1 MERNK
6 YLGNLAEA
14 SIEIGHEI
22 AYVQGGGG
30 NTSVKLDNSKMA
42 IKASG
47 IKLKDMTEDQGFS
60 IVDYSLLNNYLD
72 SPDSDDDRF
81 SKKIATFVVETE
93 NRPSIETGF
102 HSLLGKYVIH
112 THSAFVN
119 VLTCSIEGHEELS
132 RMFPDSIWVKYAT
145 PGRDLTIEL
154 NKNIPFPLP
163 EEGSIFLQNHGL
175 IVWAFN
181 HEKVIKMHSDI
192 SETIKKSLGL
202 TSFLFNKNTFYSP
215 NTNQSE
221 ILFPDQA
228 VYTLAEEE
236 MLKSDGAQETIY
248 TYDYILN
255 NINAIGFSPSF
266 LPKEEVNKILDLES
280 EKYRQSII
288 KQ

>member
-6 YLGNLAEA
+6 FLSNLADA
-14 SIEIGHEI
+14 SIQIGQEI

-30 NTSVKLDNSKMA
+30 NTSVKLNNSKMA

-47 IKLKDMTEDQGFS
+47 IKLKDMTQDQGFS
-60 IVDYSLLNNYLD
+60 IVDYSLLNKYLD

-81 SKKIATFVVETE
+81 SKRIASFVVETE

-119 VLTCSIEGHEELS
+119 VLTCSSEGHEEVLK
-132 RMFPDSIWVKYAT
+132 MFPNSVWVEYAT

-154 NKNIPFPLP
+154 KKNIPFPLP
-163 EEGSIFLQNHGL
+163 EEGHIFLQNHGL
-175 IVWAFN
+175 IVWALS
-181 HEKVIKMHSDI
+181 HERVIKIHNDI
-192 SETIKKSLGL
+192 SQTIKESLGL
-202 TSFLFNKNTFYSP
+202 TSFLFDKNAFYSP

-228 VYTLAEEE
+228 VYTIDEEQ

-248 TYDYILN
+248 TYNYILN

-266 LPKEEVNKILDLES
+266 LPKDEVNKILDMES

-288 KQ
+288 K

>member
-1 MERNK
+1 MERTE
-6 YLGNLAEA
+6 YLSNLSKA
-14 SIEIGHEI
+14 SIKIGQEIS
-22 AYVQGGGG
+22 YVQGGGG
-30 NTSVKLDNSKMA
+30 NTSVKLNNSKMA

-47 IKLKDMTEDQGFS
+47 IKLKDMTQDLGYS

-72 SPDSDDDRF
+72 SPDSDDDKF
-81 SKKIATFVVETE
+81 SKKIASFVVETE

-119 VLTCSIEGHEELS
+119 VLTCSTEGYEEILK
-132 RMFPDSIWVKYAT
+132 MFPNSIWVKYAT

-154 NKNIPFPLP
+154 KKNIPCPLP

-175 IVWAFN
+175 IVWALS
-181 HEKVIKMHSDI
+181 HEKAIEIHNNI
-192 SETIKKSLGL
+192 SETIKDLLGL
-202 TSFLFNKNTFYSP
+202 TSFLFDSNTFHTP
-215 NTNQSE
+215 NTNQFE

-228 VYTLAEEE
+228 VYTINEEGI
-236 MLKSDGAQETIY
+236 LKSVGAQETIH
-248 TYDYILN
+248 TYDYILT
-255 NINAIGFSPSF
+255 NIKRIGYSPSF
-266 LPKEEVNKILDLES
+266 LPKDEVDKILDMES